1 MSDHNAP
8 SSGQGS
14 NPVKIAIFV
23 AIGALVLI
31 IGIALLAHFAVGAHT
46 LGASNEKAKSPE
58 AIARNIA
65 PVATLA
71 VDSSKGPVPMAA
83 APAAAVTAKAP
94 DAPIVA
100 MAIPAA
106 TPAGA
111 AAPSGGE
118 GTYKTACTACHGAGI
133 AGAPKSGDKAAWAS
147 RIAQGKDTLYE
158 HALKGYQGKAGVM
171 PAKGGNTSLADADV
185 KAAVDYMVSLAK

>member
-8 SSGQGS
+8 SSGQGT
-14 NPVKIAIFV
+14 NPLKIAIFV
-23 AIGALVLI
+23 VIGALALI

-46 LGASNEKAKSPE
+46 LGASNEKANSPE

-65 PVATLA
+65 PVASLA
-71 VDSSKGPVPMAA
+71 VDPSKGPVPAVGAPVVAA
-83 APAAAVTAKAP
+83 ATAAAT
-94 DAPIVA
+94 PIVA

-106 TPAGA
+106 LPAGA

-118 GTYKTACTACHGAGI
+118 GVYQNACTACHGAGI
-133 AGAPKSGDKAAWAS
+133 AGAPKAGDKGAWAT

-171 PAKGGNTSLADADV
+171 PAKGGNTTLADADV

>member
-8 SSGQGS
+8 SSGQGT
-14 NPVKIAIFV
+14 NPLKIAIFV
-23 AIGALVLI
+23 VIGALALI

-46 LGASNEKAKSPE
+46 LGASNEKANSPE

-65 PVATLA
+65 PVASLA
-71 VDSSKGPVPMAA
+71 VDPSKGPVPAVAAPVVAA
-83 APAAAVTAKAP
+83 ATAAAT
-94 DAPIVA
+94 PIVA

-106 TPAGA
+106 LPAGA

-118 GTYKTACTACHGAGI
+118 GVYQNACTACHGAGI
-133 AGAPKSGDKAAWAS
+133 AGAPKAGDKGAWAT

-171 PAKGGNTSLADADV
+171 PAKGGNTTLADADV

>member
-8 SSGQGS
+8 SSGQGT

-31 IGIALLAHFAVGAHT
+31 LGIALLAQYAVGART
-46 LGASNEKAKSPE
+46 LGASNDKANTPE
-58 AIARNIA
+58 AVTRNIM
-65 PVATLA
+65 PVTTLA
-71 VDSSKGPVPMAA
+71 VDPSKGPVPTASVP
-83 APAAAVTAKAP
+83 PAAVAAKAADMP
-94 DAPIVA
+94 VVA

-106 TPAGA
+106 TPAGTA
-111 AAPSGGE
+111 AASGGK
-118 GTYKTACTACHGAGI
+118 GTYETACTACHGAGI
-133 AGAPKSGDKAAWAS
+133 AGAPKSGDKGAWAA

-171 PAKGGNTSLADADV
+171 PAKGGNVSLADADV

>member
-8 SSGQGS
+8 SSGQGT

-31 IGIALLAHFAVGAHT
+31 LGIALLAQFAVGAHT
-46 LGASNEKAKSPE
+46 LGASNERANSPE
-58 AIARNIA
+58 VIARNIA

-71 VDSSKGPVPMAA
+71 VDPSKGPVPTAA
-83 APAAAVTAKAP
+83 APAAAVAAKTP

-106 TPAGA
+106 APAGA

-133 AGAPKSGDKAAWAS
+133 AGAPKTGDKGAWAT

-158 HALKGYQGKAGVM
+158 HALKGFQGKGGLM